1 MFDFLSNRKQRVV
14 LNGQTSPPAITSAGV
29 PQESILGPP
38 LFLIYMNDL
47 HDGLTSI
54 VKLFA
59 DDTSLFSGVHNI
71 TASAKELNEDLNKI
85 NNWAFQ
91 WMMNFNP
98 DHSKQ
103 AQEALSSR
111 KLQKVSHP
119 KLFLTIQM
127 LHKFSKTLGKV

>member
-14 LNGQTSPPAITSAGV
+14 LNGQTSPAITSAGI

-38 LFLIYMNDL
+38 LFLIYVNDL
-47 HDGLTSI
+47 HDDLTSI

-59 DDTSLFSGVHNI
+59 DDTSLFSVVHNI
-71 TASAKELNEDLNKI
+71 IASAKELNEDLNKI
-85 NNWAFQ
+85 NNSAFQ

-119 KLFLTIQM
+119 KLFFNNSDVAQTNSQKL
-127 LHKFSKTLGKV
+127 

>member
-1 MFDFLSNRKQRVV
+1 
-14 LNGQTSPPAITSAGV
+14 
-29 PQESILGPP
+29 
-38 LFLIYMNDL
+38 MNDL
-47 HDGLTSI
+47 HDDLTSI

-59 DDTSLFSGVHNI
+59 DDTSLFSVVHNI
-71 TASAKELNEDLNKI
+71 IASAKELNEDLNKI
-85 NNWAFQ
+85 NNSAFQ

-119 KLFLTIQM
+119 KLFFNNSNVAQTNSQKL
-127 LHKFSKTLGKV
+127 

>member
-14 LNGQTSPPAITSAGV
+14 LNGQTSPAITSAGI

-38 LFLIYMNDL
+38 LFLIYVNDL
-47 HDGLTSI
+47 HDDLTSI

-59 DDTSLFSGVHNI
+59 DDTSLFSVVHNI
-71 TASAKELNEDLNKI
+71 IASAKELNEDLNKI
-85 NNWAFQ
+85 NNSAFQ

-111 KLQKVSHP
+111 KLQKVPHP
-119 KLFLTIQM
+119 KLFFNNSDVAQTNSQKL
-127 LHKFSKTLGKV
+127 

>member
-1 MFDFLSNRKQRVV
+1 MFDFLSNRKQGVV
-14 LNGQTSPPAITSAGV
+14 LNGQTSPAITSAGI

-38 LFLIYMNDL
+38 LFLIYVNDL
-47 HDGLTSI
+47 HDDLTSI

-59 DDTSLFSGVHNI
+59 DDTSLFSVVHNI
-71 TASAKELNEDLNKI
+71 IASAKELNEDLNKI
-85 NNWAFQ
+85 NNSAFQ

-119 KLFLTIQM
+119 KLFFNNSDVAQTNSQKL
-127 LHKFSKTLGKV
+127 